1 VSFDLMGSG
10 RWRFQRQMEQSF
22 KMNEEIFGEDSEEML
37 QMRDLFANTHPYLL
51 TGTYVPKLFRT
62 ACSAHMIARVHPLPT
77 LLCLADVV
85 LIESIDDTIV

>member
-1 VSFDLMGSG
+1 MSFDLMGSG

-62 ACSAHMIARVHPLPT
+62 ACSAHMIARVHPLLYLHCSAWPM
-77 LLCLADVV
+77 DVV
-85 LIESIDDTIV
+85 LIESTQ